1 VIEVVHP
8 WGGFLQELSGA
19 VAQQLMNADLDFE
32 GGPLELGVEGGVI
45 GF

>member
-8 WGGFLQELSGA
+8 WGGFLQELA
-19 VAQQLMNADLDFE
+19 RAMTQQLMNADLDFE
-32 GGPLELGVEGGVI
+32 GGPLELGVEGCVI